1 MTDDTNAHVELRR
14 SFSWRTIAAAAGLLS
29 TFGLSVVVVRTLEP
43 REAATFYA
51 ILAALSIGPLIG
63 RLGLGLNAIRL
74 IPMECDPES
83 RRLIAAS
90 HLHAV
95 VLLSVVSAPVI
106 ALLGCI
112 GLRGHSIFVP
122 AVIMTALLVAVESVR
137 LMVSDIFAATGRVG
151 ASVATMH
158 YVRSFMVL
166 PFVAFIV
173 FVVGN
178 RSLIAVLATYV
189 AVAATQLVVAL
200 IYARRDVAMFNFS
213 PGTSLRAAVGQGT
226 QLFSLEFSEFMMMQG
241 TIWLATSVFA
251 ALPAT
256 QYAAAVTLAMQVTI
270 LEGLLSLAATPAAA
284 RLWAAGKVDQVAR
297 TLSNVATASTL
308 IAVVVVGLIAVGGH
322 RAIEIAYGEDM
333 RPAGTLLLIL
343 AVGGVFRAAL
353 TVNITMLIVSGHIAA
368 AARTAVAVLALALP
382 CAVAAA
388 LFGDPM
394 LLTVVTS
401 ASVAVMLTGQYLTAR
416 KYVGVAPHAHF
427 HVVRAMRELLSDSD
441 VEEDTVSVQ
450 RGRVTE

>member
-1 MTDDTNAHVELRR
+1 MTDETCAHVELRR
-14 SFSWRTIAAAAGLLS
+14 SFSWRTIAAATGLLS
-29 TFGLSVVVVRTLEP
+29 TFGLSIVVVRTLEP

-74 IPMECDPES
+74 IPMEPDVES

-95 VLLSVVSAPVI
+95 VLLSMISAPVI
-106 ALLGCI
+106 ALVGCI
-112 GLRGHSIFVP
+112 GLRGHANFAP
-122 AVIMTALLVAVESVR
+122 AVILTTLLVVVESVR
-137 LMVSDIFAATGRVG
+137 LMVSDIFAAAGRVG

-158 YVRSFMVL
+158 YVRSLLVL
-166 PFVAFIV
+166 PFVSFIV
-173 FVVGN
+173 YVVGQPA
-178 RSLIAVLATYV
+178 LIAVLATYLV
-189 AVAATQLVVAL
+189 VSASQLAVALV
-200 IYARRDVAMFNFS
+200 YARHDVAIFNFS
-213 PGTSLRAAVGQGT
+213 TGASTLRTAVGQGT
-226 QLFSLEFSEFMMMQG
+226 QLFCLEFSEFMMMQG

-251 ALPAT
+251 AVPAT

-270 LEGLLSLAATPAAA
+270 LESLLSLAATPAAA
-284 RLWAAGKVDQVAR
+284 RLWAAGKATEVAR

-308 IAVVVVGLIAVGGH
+308 IAVAVLGLVAVVGH

-353 TVNITMLIVSGHIAA
+353 TVSITMLIVSGHIAA
-368 AARTAVAVLALALP
+368 AARTAVAVLAIAAP

-388 LFGDPM
+388 VFGSTTA
-394 LLTVVTS
+394 LTVVTS
-401 ASVAVMLTGQYLTAR
+401 VSVAVMLTAQYATAR
-416 KYVGVAPHAHF
+416 KCVGVAPHAHLYP
-427 HVVRAMRELLSDSD
+427 VRAVRELLGGR
-441 VEEDTVSVQ
+441 DTDEHIDSVQ
-450 RGRVTE
+450 RAG